1 MGNQSGPGN
10 GRILASLVGS
20 NQVTKN
26 TDLRKPKTPIL
37 ARKRVVDLFFRVRF
51 STAIASARSRH
62 GRESQSLEEE
72 NGLLREEN
80 AYQSP
85 ASRRVR
91 GLPLRSFGMYDEG
104 KNPVNDLPHKQ
115 ERNAR

>member
-1 MGNQSGPGN
+1 
-10 GRILASLVGS
+10 
-20 NQVTKN
+20 
-26 TDLRKPKTPIL
+26 
-37 ARKRVVDLFFRVRF
+37 
-51 STAIASARSRH
+51 
-62 GRESQSLEEE
+62 LEEE